1 MRCNQCGGVAADA
14 PIPAARAVS
23 EPHKQLLL
31 DWYPR
36 RSVGYTHRV
45 GTTARARGGGAPS
58 SIHTPVV
65 DPIIT
70 AARVRTLLTVDV
82 ILAIDALPAFQRGP
96 KIASKRPSR
105 DPPRDPNDQSPLNHN
120 QARWRNGP
128 NGRAR
133 DLRPRPAL
141 AARPASR
148 ARNSARLARGI
159 RPRPVNGT
167 CGPSGAR
174 VELEPLV
181 RFASRGCGRP
191 WHARAATELDWAI
204 ESKAVLDTPPLWQA
218 GRGPGGSRG
227 ADRPRG
233 GRPARHLWQDNIF
246 CTVAGSCRIV
256 AAQLPD
262 SCRLC
267 FT

>member
-1 MRCNQCGGVAADA
+1 MAAGLQGYRAHDDGLGRTPRSRCGGPNSASSPLV
-14 PIPAARAVS
+14 RASQKKCDGRV
-23 EPHKQLLL
+23 L
-31 DWYPR
+31 DG
-36 RSVGYTHRV
+36 VGLWR
-45 GTTARARGGGAPS
+45 
-58 SIHTPVV
+58 
-65 DPIIT
+65 
-70 AARVRTLLTVDV
+70 LLTCPKLHRRRRRGTGEIRWGVQATRKTRGQRDGEG
-82 ILAIDALPAFQRGP
+82 AIPTSDPQPAN
-96 KIASKRPSR
+96 A
-105 DPPRDPNDQSPLNHN
+105 
-120 QARWRNGP
+120 
-128 NGRAR
+128 
-133 DLRPRPAL
+133 RPRPAL
-141 AARPASR
+141 ATCDAMCARDPCLRPDLHPAPATVRDSR
-148 ARNSARLARGI
+148 ADRPRLARGI

-191 WHARAATELDWAI
+191 WYARAATELDWAM
-204 ESKAVLDTPPLWQA
+204 ESKAALDTPSLRQT
-218 GRGPGGSRG
+218 GRGPRGSRG

-233 GRPARHLWQDNIF
+233 RRPARHLWQDSIF